1 MPPAG
6 PSFAHWYTP
15 EQLKYYNNVRM
26 PGYREV
32 KIHYDQPEGEGSAT
46 PVNVRVERR
55 TKYNGKRNFYFPEI
69 LGEVSEDTTLDVF
82 TPEPLP
88 NEHPFWTHPRVTVTP
103 HNASLT
109 QPETAVKVV
118 FEGIRRMERGE
129 LPENIVDRSLGY

>member
-1 MPPAG
+1 VQDDLLVALDSG
-6 PSFAHWYTP
+6 HIAY
-15 EQLKYYNNVRM
+15 
-26 PGYREV
+26 
-32 KIHYDQPEGEGSAT
+32 A
-46 PVNVRVERR
+46 
-55 TKYNGKRNFYFPEI
+55 
-69 LGEVSEDTTLDVF
+69 TLDVF

-109 QPETAVKVV
+109 QPETAVEVV